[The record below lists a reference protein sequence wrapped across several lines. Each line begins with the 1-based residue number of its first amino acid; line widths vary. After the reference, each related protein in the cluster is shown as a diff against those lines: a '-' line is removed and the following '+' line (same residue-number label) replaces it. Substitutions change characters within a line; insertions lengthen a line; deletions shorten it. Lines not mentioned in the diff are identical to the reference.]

1 MLAPVAVLL
10 GATIVVAPPAAA
22 APDIQPRQPFTLT
35 ITAPTDAF
43 LGSTVVGGTLTGQLG
58 TVTVTAT
65 GGPGWTATVSS
76 TDFTTG
82 GGTPQETIPN
92 SVVRYWSGRATA
104 TTGPGSF
111 VPGQPTANQAATL
124 DTPRTAF
131 RRTGSNAASSASWNP
146 TLVVTVPGDAVAG
159 LYSGVVTHSVA

>member
-1 MLAPVAVLL
+1 MLALVTVLL
-10 GATIVVAPPAAA
+10 TATVVVAPPAAA
-22 APDIQPRQPFTLT
+22 APDIRPRQAFTLT

-43 LGSTVVGGTLTGQLG
+43 LGSTVVGGTLSGQLG

-65 GGPGWTATVSS
+65 GGPGWTATVSA

-82 GGTPQETIPN
+82 GATAPETIPN
-92 SVVRYWSGRATA
+92 NVVRYWSGRATA
-104 TTGPGSF
+104 TTGPGAF
-111 VPGQPTANQAATL
+111 LPGQPTANQAVTL
-124 DTPRTAF
+124 DAPRTAF

-159 LYSGVVTHSVA
+159 LYSGVVTHSIA